1 MKGNFIKIM
10 FKNHCIH
17 AWEKSN
23 NKFTINT
30 YGNFQSWEKL
40 HHFRQ
45 KALTS
50 VRKSILPKKVFTVRI
65 FYCIFSLNKH
75 HLLGAKI
82 FFQQS
87 KNTSYSNLMKD
98 QLSLNLTYFLMK
110 YIFRITR
117 KQFV

>member
-75 HLLGAKI
+75 HLFGAKI
-82 FFQQS
+82 FFQQF
-87 KNTSYSNLMKD
+87 KNTSYPNERSTFFKFDIFFNEI
-98 QLSLNLTYFLMK
+98 
-110 YIFRITR
+110 YI
-117 KQFV
+117 